1 METDSLRKRE
11 VTISFWRANFFA
23 VISVLP
29 ILIILY
35 FLYSFTWEKPA
46 ISFNFPY
53 WLFYLIGI
61 VIHEL
66 IHGFFAMKFSKQ
78 GMKSIKFG
86 IYWKFLTP
94 YCHCKEPLTVRDY
107 RIVLLSPLIILGII
121 PTIIGFIIGQNGIY
135 GFGLLFILAAGGDL
149 VIYWKLRNE
158 NKNSLALDS
167 PNKIGC
173 IVYDP
178 EESGENN

>member
-1 METDSLRKRE
+1 METESLRKRE

-35 FLYSFTWEKPA
+35 FLYSFIWEKPT
-46 ISFNFPY
+46 ISFHYPY
-53 WLFYLIGI
+53 WLFYLIGV

-158 NKNSLALDS
+158 NKNALALDS

-173 IVYDP
+173 TIY
-178 EESGENN
+178 EYEKSSENN

>member
-1 METDSLRKRE
+1 METESLRERD
-11 VTISFWRANFFA
+11 VSISFWRANFIA
-23 VISVLP
+23 IISVLP

-35 FLYSFTWEKPA
+35 LLYSFIWEKPA
-46 ISFNFPY
+46 ISFNYPY
-53 WLFYLIGI
+53 WIFYLIGV

-78 GMKSIKFG
+78 GLKSIKFG

-107 RIVLLSPLIILGII
+107 RIVILSPLIILGII
-121 PTIIGFIIGQNGIY
+121 PTIIGLITGHNGIY

-149 VIYWKLRNE
+149 IIYWKLRNE
-158 NKNSLALDS
+158 NRNALALDS
-167 PNKIGC
+167 PDKIGC
-173 IVYDP
+173 IIYES
-178 EESGENN
+178 EEASENN

>member
-1 METDSLRKRE
+1 METESLRKRE
-11 VTISFWRANFFA
+11 VSISFWRANFFA

-35 FLYSFTWEKPA
+35 FLYSFIWEEPA

-53 WLFYLIGI
+53 WLFYLIGV

-66 IHGFFAMKFSKQ
+66 IHGLYAMKFSKQ

-86 IYWKFLTP
+86 FAWKTLTP
-94 YCHCKEPLTVRDY
+94 YCHCKEPLTARDY

-121 PTIIGFIIGQNGIY
+121 PAIIGLIIGHNGIY

-149 VIYWKLRNE
+149 IIFWKLRNE
-158 NKNSLALDS
+158 NKNTLVLDS
-167 PNKIGC
+167 PDKCGC
-173 IVYDP
+173 IIY
-178 EESGENN
+178 ESEKVSENN

>member
-1 METDSLRKRE
+1 METESLRKRD
-11 VTISFWRANFFA
+11 VSISFWRANFFA

-29 ILIILY
+29 FLLILY
-35 FLYSFTWEKPA
+35 LLYSFIWEKPA
-46 ISFNFPY
+46 ISFNYPY
-53 WLFYLIGI
+53 WLLYLIGV

-121 PTIIGFIIGQNGIY
+121 PTIIGLIIGQNGIY

-173 IVYDP
+173 TIY
-178 EESGENN
+178 EYEKSSENN

>member
-1 METDSLRKRE
+1 METDSLRKRD
-11 VTISFWRANFFA
+11 VSISFWRANFYA
-23 VISVLP
+23 IISVLP
-29 ILIILY
+29 ILLILY
-35 FLYSFTWEKPA
+35 LLYTFIWEKPA
-46 ISFNFPY
+46 ISFNYPY
-53 WLFYLIGI
+53 WIFYLAGV

-94 YCHCKEPLTVRDY
+94 YCHCKEPLTVKDY

-121 PTIIGFIIGQNGIY
+121 PTIIGLIIGHNGIY

-149 VIYWKLRNE
+149 MIYWKLRNE
-158 NKNSLALDS
+158 NKNALALDS
-167 PNKIGC
+167 PDKIGC
-173 IVYDP
+173 IIY
-178 EESGENN
+178 ESEGSSEYN

>member
-1 METDSLRKRE
+1 METESLRKRD
-11 VTISFWRANFFA
+11 VSISFWRANFYA
-23 VISVLP
+23 IISVLP

-35 FLYSFTWEKPA
+35 LLYSFIWEKPA
-46 ISFNFPY
+46 ISFNYPY
-53 WLFYLIGI
+53 WIFYLIGV

-149 VIYWKLRNE
+149 IIFWSLRNE
-158 NKNSLALDS
+158 NKNTLALDS
-167 PNKIGC
+167 PDKCGC
-173 IVYDP
+173 IIY
-178 EESGENN
+178 ESEDSSDNN